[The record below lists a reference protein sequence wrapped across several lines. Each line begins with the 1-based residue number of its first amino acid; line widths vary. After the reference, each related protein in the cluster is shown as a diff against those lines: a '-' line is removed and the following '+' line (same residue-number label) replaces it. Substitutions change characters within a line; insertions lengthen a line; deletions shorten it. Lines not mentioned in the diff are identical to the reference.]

1 MATSSAVELT
11 SNSLLAHRLRA
22 LGVSQG
28 ELARRSGL
36 SRQTISIAYRGEM
49 ASLATWV
56 RIARALEVPVS
67 DVSPTAA
74 AELDGVAV

>member
-1 MATSSAVELT
+1 VATSSAVEVT
-11 SNSLLAHRLRA
+11 GNSLLAHRLVA

-36 SRQTISIAYRGEM
+36 SRQTISQAYRGDVV
-49 ASLATWV
+49 ALTTWV
-56 RIARALEVPVS
+56 RIARALGVPVS

-74 AELDGVAV
+74 AELDGVVC